1 MSEVEFKENDQII
14 VDNFLEQGDSNF
26 KLLKSNVCIVLV
38 VGKYDLIVKSHDSS
52 YYPKVFPVSKSV
64 CRRITKRKAKS
75 QVDIV
80 IPQINDLVAGV
91 TSDLGNKE
99 QEMHVGVLEEIR
111 HNNTASKTAVIREGN
126 KRTTISF
133 SNLVVLEQ
141 NNQNK

>member
-1 MSEVEFKENDQII
+1 VPEVEFKENDQII
-14 VDNFLEQGDSNF
+14 VDNFLEQDYSSF

-64 CRRITKRKAKS
+64 CRRISKVKVKS
-75 QVDIV
+75 QVEII
-80 IPQINDLVAGV
+80 IPQINDLVAGI

-99 QEMHVGVLEEIR
+99 QEMHVGILEEIR
-111 HNNTASKTAVIREGN
+111 HNNTSSKTAVVREGN
-126 KRTTISF
+126 KRTSISL

-141 NNQNK
+141 KNEK